1 VSAAGGAA
9 PAGPP
14 LPRAARRRAWP
25 SAWAIAALPVL
36 LSAPATG
43 AAADGGGVMA
53 PAPAPPPALTLPFSG
68 IWGVL
73 QGFDSG
79 ETHTGYAAFALDF
92 VPPQPKLP
100 RARARHPR
108 LDDFACWGRPVLAAA
123 DGRVARVAAG
133 FPDLAP
139 YAKKQPR
146 HGGNFVII
154 QHAPGVYTELVHLQ
168 AGSVHLSVGDTVRR
182 GDVVGRC
189 GCSGNATTPHLH
201 LGLLTS
207 IDPIT
212 TGRMKL
218 TGYQVLAGE
227 DAAGAHWVP
236 GGGEPRKGQ
245 WVRPA
250 PAPTPAPA
258 GPGR

>member
-1 VSAAGGAA
+1 MALVFLLCLASRATAERDAGG
-9 PAGPP
+9 G
-14 LPRAARRRAWP
+14 
-25 SAWAIAALPVL
+25 
-36 LSAPATG
+36 AT
-43 AAADGGGVMA
+43 
-53 PAPAPPPALTLPFSG
+53 PAPAPRAPELGLPFAG
-68 IWGVL
+68 TWGVL

-100 RARARHPR
+100 PARARHPR
-108 LDDFACWGRPVLAAA
+108 LEDFACYGRPVLAAA
-123 DGRVARVAAG
+123 DGTVVRVARR
-133 FPDLAP
+133 FPDLPP
-139 YAKKQPR
+139 YARRQPR

-154 QHAPGVYTELVHLQ
+154 RHAPGVYTEMVHLQ
-168 AGSVHLSVGDTVRR
+168 AGSVRLAIGDSVRR

-218 TGYQVLAGE
+218 SGYEVLGQ
-227 DAAGAHWVP
+227 GGRWLP
-236 GGGEPRKGQ
+236 GDGEPHQGQ

-250 PAPTPAPA
+250 AAAPA
-258 GPGR
+258 AAPAAAGR